1 MISEPIFGLEKSASA
16 LWRSRAQKA
25 KSALLFTHSTAE
37 LPKYQQAAVQL
48 ISVEMLSNTV
58 NTGVFRR
65 RAAPK
70 RPFAINIGACT
81 FTLKTHTPL
90 RMAEKGSERGLISH
104 AIYLSATCLLQ
115 SACVCVFFQP
125 GERE

>member
-1 MISEPIFGLEKSASA
+1 MALYIFRPQKAAAGKYALISEPIFGLMEKSASA
-16 LWRSRAQKA
+16 LSCSQKA

-65 RAAPK
+65 R
-70 RPFAINIGACT
+70 
-81 FTLKTHTPL
+81 
-90 RMAEKGSERGLISH
+90 
-104 AIYLSATCLLQ
+104 CL
-115 SACVCVFFQP
+115 
-125 GERE
+125 

>member
-1 MISEPIFGLEKSASA
+1 MANRLKLIFRSSAAHSHSLTQNIIGIGYIFSPQKAAASKYALISEPIFGLEKSASA
-16 LWRSRAQKA
+16 LSRSQKA

-65 RAAPK
+65 R
-70 RPFAINIGACT
+70 
-81 FTLKTHTPL
+81 
-90 RMAEKGSERGLISH
+90 
-104 AIYLSATCLLQ
+104 CL
-115 SACVCVFFQP
+115 
-125 GERE
+125 